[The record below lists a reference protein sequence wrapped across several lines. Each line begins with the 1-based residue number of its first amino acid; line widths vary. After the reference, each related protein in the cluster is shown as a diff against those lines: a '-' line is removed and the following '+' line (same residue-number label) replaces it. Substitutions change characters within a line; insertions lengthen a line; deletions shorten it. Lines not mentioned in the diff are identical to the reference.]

1 MLTSSKKLLQQRFN
15 AFFSAKDIEYEISE
29 LLQSLDIPGDA
40 LIIYQ
45 DKIRN
50 LKESLISVMNMM
62 PRRGRIF
69 HVDEILLL
77 MDKLITIKESP
88 GNSDACEFSE
98 ILTELSVLSKSYNGT
113 F

>member
-15 AFFSAKDIEYEISE
+15 AFFSANDT
-29 LLQSLDIPGDA
+29 LDIPGDA
-40 LIIYQ
+40 LIRYQ
-45 DKIRN
+45 DKIRS

-88 GNSDACEFSE
+88 GNSDASEFSE
-98 ILTELSVLSKSYNGT
+98 ILTEVSVLSKSYNGT